1 MLTALLIIARAVHI
15 GASILIAGTFNF
27 DVVTL
32 GAARPAVADDFREIE
47 WRLSRLAIWSLA
59 VALFSGVLWFWLEVA
74 NMGGFSFVNA
84 FSARAWQKVLL
95 QTEFG
100 HVWVFRLGLIAI
112 AFVFVISLLARNE
125 TRRSPAI
132 LIVWLMSVVVLVSL
146 AWISHA
152 AAARVQPLGKS
163 ADALHLCAAGG
174 WIGGLVPLT
183 IFLAR
188 AQLSFSLR
196 EEILGVL
203 DRYTVQSL
211 CCVSVLVVSG
221 ICNSWLLIGSIH
233 ALFTTVYG
241 WLLLFKLAVFGMLLG
256 FGARNL
262 LVIKA
267 ERLRTRIA
275 RELLPQLRRN
285 VICEVCLGAAV
296 LAIVACLGV
305 TSPAQHP

>member
-1 MLTALLIIARAVHI
+1 MLTALLIVARATHI
-15 GASILIAGTFNF
+15 AASVLIAGTFTF
-27 DVVTL
+27 EVVTL
-32 GAARPAVADDFREIE
+32 GLATPAISDDFRAIE
-47 WRLSRLAIWSLA
+47 RRLLRLAIWSLVA
-59 VALFSGVLWFWLEVA
+59 ALFSGVLWFWLEVV
-74 NMGGFSFVNA
+74 NMGDFSFVNA

-100 HVWVFRLGLIAI
+100 HVWALRLGLIAI
-112 AFVFVISLLARNE
+112 AFVFAISLPARNE
-125 TRRSPAI
+125 TRRPPVI
-132 LIVWLMSVVVLVSL
+132 LVVWLMSVVVLVSL

-152 AAARVQPLGKS
+152 AAARVQPLGKW

-183 IFLAR
+183 IFFAR

-196 EEILGVL
+196 EKILQVL

-241 WLLLFKLAVFGMLLG
+241 WLLLFKLAVFAILLG

-262 LVIKA
+262 LAIKA

-275 RELLPQLRRN
+275 RDLLPQLHCN

-305 TSPAQHP
+305 TPPAGHP